1 MPQSPALSQ
10 IDARVAAGMVGTRP
24 SGPNDATMRVPA
36 SINTVWRSL
45 TTFCVY
51 RVIIALILML
61 SYWGFQRFQ
70 LLAST
75 SVDVATW
82 ALGAYFLAATAMLAM
97 ARIRSPG
104 PVAHLNAQVVVDVLA
119 MTALM
124 NASGG
129 VKSGIGL
136 LLLVTLAASG
146 LVAKGRTALFHAAI
160 AAIAILLQQSWQF
173 LRIDAQV
180 TDFVQAGLLAGSY
193 FVIAALGYTLAKY
206 ARGAEQ
212 IAAERGVDLANLA
225 QINELVIRD
234 MQDGFVVVDEKGTIR
249 QHNLQSEQLIAGLR
263 GANGRSFAQ
272 AAPKLA
278 VLLEEWRRDRTR
290 VFSMLRDAKTQKDYQ
305 LRFLAIGSAAGK
317 DDGMPSPT
325 VVFIEDAG
333 RIRAQAQQMKL
344 AALGRLTAS
353 IAHEIRNPLSSI
365 NHAAELMQE
374 DAEQSGRR
382 PEDLRLLAIIRD
394 NAHRLDRMVQE
405 VLYLNRRDRAH
416 PEPIDVRVYLEQF
429 VRDFCANEKLDPIA
443 FDVQIAATRKSLFD
457 RSHLDQVLWNLARN
471 ARHHASGN
479 PGSVRF
485 VYATGIDGETPQLDV
500 IDDGPGVSEEVQAHL
515 FEPFFTT
522 DTRGT
527 GLGLY
532 IAKELADVNGAR
544 LEYVVER
551 EPGQKAKKNEA
562 KDKGACFRIT
572 MTGTRS
578 AA

>member
-10 IDARVAAGMVGTRP
+10 IDARVAGMVGTRP

-382 PEDLRLLAIIRD
+382 PEDMRLLAIIRD

>member
-10 IDARVAAGMVGTRP
+10 IDARVAGMVGTRP

-344 AALGRLTAS
+344 VALGRLTAS

-443 FDVQIAATRKSLFD
+443 FDVQIAATRKPLFD

>member
-10 IDARVAAGMVGTRP
+10 IDARVAGMVGTRP

-344 AALGRLTAS
+344 VALGRLTAS

-416 PEPIDVRVYLEQF
+416 PEPIDARVYLEQF

-443 FDVQIAATRKSLFD
+443 FDVQIAATRKPLFD

>member
-1 MPQSPALSQ
+1 MPQTRVLSTTDTRTASQ
-10 IDARVAAGMVGTRP
+10 GTVTVATRR
-24 SGPNDATMRVPA
+24 NDILLRA
-36 SINTVWRSL
+36 SAPLDTVWRSL
-45 TTFCVY
+45 STFCVY
-51 RVIIALILML
+51 RVVIAVILMF

-70 LLAST
+70 LLAAT
-75 SVDVATW
+75 SIGLATW
-82 ALGAYFLAATAMLAM
+82 TLGGYFLAAGTLLAM
-97 ARIRSPG
+97 THIRSPG
-104 PVAHLNAQVVVDVLA
+104 PGAHLNMQVLVDVVG

-124 NASGG
+124 HASGG

-146 LVAKGRTALFHAAI
+146 LVAKGRTALFHAAL
-160 AAIAILLQQSWQF
+160 AALAILLQQSWQF
-173 LRIDAQV
+173 LAIDQQV
-180 TDFVQAGLLAGSY
+180 ADFVQAGLLAGSY

-249 QHNLQSEQLIAGLR
+249 QHNPQSEQLIAGLR

-290 VFSMLRDAKTQKDYQ
+290 VFSILRDAKTQKDYQ
-305 LRFLAIGSAAGK
+305 LRFVAIGIAAGH
-317 DDGMPSPT
+317 DDTAPSPT

-344 AALGRLTAS
+344 VALGRLTAS

-365 NHAAELMQE
+365 NHAAEMMQE
-374 DAEQSGRR
+374 DAEQSGRQ
-382 PEDLRLLAIIRD
+382 PEDLRLLSIIQD

-416 PEPIDVRVYLEQF
+416 PEPIDVRAYLQQF
-429 VRDFCANEKLDPIA
+429 VRDFCANEKLDANA
-443 FDVQIAATRKSLFD
+443 FDVQIAATKKPLFD

-471 ARHHASGN
+471 AQHHASGN

-500 IDDGPGVSEEVQAHL
+500 IDDGPGVSDEAQAHL

-532 IAKELADVNGAR
+532 IAKELAEVNGAR
-544 LEYVVER
+544 LEYVFER
-551 EPGQKAKKNEA
+551 EAGIT
-562 KDKGACFRIT
+562 GACFRIT
-572 MTGTRS
+572 MTGS
-578 AA
+578 KPAP